1 MRMNMPQ
8 RLASLT
14 RFREKRKERCYDK
27 KIRYTVRK
35 EVAQRCSLFLL
46 CIVNLQ
52 IVESLLLKHNV
63 LLLGHALEICKVI
76 WILIWCTPCKLPKSI
91 WQTSSA

>member
-1 MRMNMPQ
+1 MELPVRMNMPQ

-52 IVESLLLKHNV
+52 IVESRLLSTTCYCLVMPWKF
-63 LLLGHALEICKVI
+63 AR
-76 WILIWCTPCKLPKSI
+76 
-91 WQTSSA
+91 